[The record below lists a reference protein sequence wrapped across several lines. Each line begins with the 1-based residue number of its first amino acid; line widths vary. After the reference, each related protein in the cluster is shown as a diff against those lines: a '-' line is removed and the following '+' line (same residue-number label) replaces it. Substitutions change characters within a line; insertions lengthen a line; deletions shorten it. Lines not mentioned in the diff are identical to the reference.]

1 MTRATL
7 IYNPVA
13 GRNPVRRQ
21 AEIRSVAD
29 VFRQAKVDLR
39 VEPTTGP
46 GSAQGLA
53 RSAATAGA
61 EAVVVCG
68 GDGTINE
75 VVNGLALSACPLA
88 ILPGGTANIA
98 ARDLGLSLR
107 PVVAARDLAHA
118 RTRRIALGRVTWGRS
133 PGSVNGGT
141 AGTLVSA
148 GQPGQ
153 GPGATPKARYFL
165 SVAGV
170 GFDAYVVHHLGS
182 NLKRDFGV
190 TAYVWKAF
198 EQLWRY
204 GFPPFLCQSGDREWR
219 GRMALV
225 QRTERYAGWL
235 HMSPGSSL
243 LNPEMKL
250 FLFQGANP
258 WRYFFCCAALVLRR
272 HLHLRD
278 LRVVE
283 SWPLNCCAES
293 AAKTIRVE
301 LDGEEAGELPATFEL
316 VPDALTL
323 LLPEKLAG

>member
-1 MTRATL
+1 LTRATL

-29 VFRQAKVDLR
+29 VFRQAQVDLR
-39 VEPTTGP
+39 VEPTKGP

-61 EAVVVCG
+61 DVVVVCG

-107 PVVAARDLAHA
+107 PVAAARDLAHA
-118 RTRRIALGRVTWGRS
+118 RTRRIALGRVTWGR
-133 PGSVNGGT
+133 
-141 AGTLVSA
+141 
-148 GQPGQ
+148 
-153 GPGATPKARYFL
+153 GPGAPPQVRYFL
-165 SVAGV
+165 SVAGI
-170 GFDAYVVHHLGS
+170 GFDAHVVHHLGS

-198 EQLWRY
+198 EQVWGY

-258 WRYFFCCAALVLRR
+258 WRYFFYSAALVLRR

-278 LRVVE
+278 LRIVE
-283 SWPLNCCAES
+283 SWPLNCHAES

-323 LLPEKLAG
+323 LLPEKPAG